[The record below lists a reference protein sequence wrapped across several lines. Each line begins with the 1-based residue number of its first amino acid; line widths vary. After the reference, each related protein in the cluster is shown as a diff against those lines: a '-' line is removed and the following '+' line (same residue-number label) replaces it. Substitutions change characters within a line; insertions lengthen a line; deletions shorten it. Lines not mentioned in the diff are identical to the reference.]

1 MRLSS
6 INNFIYIIR
15 LEKGEELVNA
25 LTRFCMQKNIKNGLF
40 WAIGSV
46 ENPTLAHYLVS
57 TKKYTQKTLS
67 GVYEITNLTG
77 NVGLSD
83 GKPLIHAH
91 VTLSDESMRTFGGHL
106 VGAIISA
113 TVELHLLQFE
123 TAFEKKLDDMIGLK
137 LYDLPEQLET

>member
-1 MRLSS
+1 MKLSS

-15 LEKGEELVNA
+15 LEKGEEFINA
-25 LTRFCMQKNIKNGLF
+25 LTRFCVQKNIKNALF

-77 NVGLSD
+77 NVGLAD
-83 GKPLIHAH
+83 NKPLVHGHI
-91 VTLSDESMRTFGGHL
+91 TLSDESMRAFGGHL
-106 VGAIISA
+106 VNAIISA

-123 TAFEKKLDDMIGLK
+123 TAYEKKLSDEIGLK